1 METAHLKPSQFNVT
15 VNDYPEKT
23 KHLLYNTQTQSLVSV
38 DDEALE
44 LLSNPVMATDAESQG
59 FVEALSSHGFL
70 VPKEWNEG
78 ERYLKSLSATTQS
91 KGGELSVTL
100 LTNLQRCPLACVY
113 CFQKGAHVGGKLDA
127 DNLDQALAFIKKQS
141 LKLGVERLWISYYGS
156 EPLSNPKAIFES
168 ATELQ
173 QFCKTH
179 NIAFRFGMV
188 TSGVLLTKERVE
200 AFVPLGFIHA
210 QITIDGNKET
220 HDATRPFQSG
230 KGTYDLIMKNLE
242 AYAGLIQTDVL
253 CVLAEERIQGIYQLI
268 DTLAEKG
275 LAERHVRMLF
285 SPESA
290 DYSEETLLALPNLY
304 VDSGTMLRAKEKQIV
319 VEIAKLA
326 IYANE
331 RGLYDRLLPES
342 TWCAMQRHD
351 ERHLVIEPDG
361 TLRTCPTMIG
371 RDEKYK
377 AGHIDTGVGGIDT
390 VIKEEYTRTQ
400 QCLEC
405 VYLPICA
412 DCRVDALQKKG
423 DILAPDSR
431 EEEFD
436 LIVPDLIKAHFRAR
450 QRDAK
455 ATAKK

>member
-1 METAHLKPSQFNVT
+1 METANLKPSQFNVT
-15 VNDYPEKT
+15 VKNYPEQAT
-23 KHLLYNTQTQSLVSV
+23 HLLYNTLTQSLVSV
-38 DDEALE
+38 DDEGLE
-44 LLSNPVMATDAESQG
+44 LLSNPFMATDVESKG
-59 FVEALSSHGFL
+59 FVEALSVHGFL
-70 VPKEWNEG
+70 VPKAWNEG
-78 ERYLKSLSATTQS
+78 DRYLKSLRATTQG

-113 CFQKGAHVGGKLDA
+113 CFQKGAHVGGKLEAENMDKA
-127 DNLDQALAFIKKQS
+127 IAFIKKQS
-141 LKLGVERLWISYYGS
+141 LKLGIERLWISYYGS
-156 EPLSNPKAIFES
+156 EPLSNPQAIFDS
-168 ATELQ
+168 AADLQ
-173 QFCKTH
+173 QFCQKH
-179 NIAFRFGMV
+179 NITFRFGMV
-188 TSGVLLTKERVE
+188 TSGVLLTKKIVKRL
-200 AFVPLGFIHA
+200 VPLGFINA

-242 AYAGLIQTDVL
+242 EYAGLIKTDVL
-253 CVLAEERIQGIYQLI
+253 CVLTEERVEGVYQLV

-275 LAERHVRMLF
+275 LAERHVRMRF

-290 DYSEETLLALPNLY
+290 DYSEETLEALPNLY
-304 VDSGTMLRAKEKQIV
+304 VDSGTILRAKEKEIV

-331 RGLYDRLLPES
+331 RGLYDELLPEA

-351 ERHLVIEPDG
+351 ERHVVIEPDG

-371 RDEKYK
+371 RDDKYK
-377 AGHIDTGVGGIDT
+377 AGHIDTGVGGIDA
-390 VIKEEYTRTQ
+390 VIKEEYIRSQ

-405 VYLPICA
+405 VYLPVCA

-436 LIVPDLIKAHFRAR
+436 LIVPDLIKAHFRTL
-450 QRDAK
+450 QRDAV
-455 ATAKK
+455 AAG